1 MWPHSFSPTSSEH
14 SGKRRESARAA
25 PAVRSEEAAKQENLR
40 IRLFR
45 RISFTASSLTQS
57 GTGVFVACGAH
68 GRGTN
73 LSVSLV
79 TSSFSATKYLKW
91 EEFVSNI
98 A

>member
-57 GTGVFVACGAH
+57 GTGVFVACGAD

-91 EEFVSNI
+91 EEFLSNI

>member
-57 GTGVFVACGAH
+57 GTGVFVACGAD

-79 TSSFSATKYLKW
+79 TSSFSATKYL
-91 EEFVSNI
+91 
-98 A
+98 